1 MLESVLM
8 LILAAFVSY
17 FIGTINFSK
26 IIAWRARRKDITQ
39 IGSKNPGAMNMLRS
53 FGFGL
58 AFLTFVAEALKAGLT
73 CFLFGLLYE
82 HLGIWGGSEFVYYL
96 AGFSLMI
103 GYNFPVWSKF
113 KGGKGVACFAGILLF
128 SPIWYVSLGWFVVC
142 FFLFLWIDIGSVI
155 SLTYTGGLTI
165 ATTIFFWLSG
175 YSVWVASYI
184 IAMIWALYIL
194 TLIRHRAN
202 FKRLL
207 NHTENKA
214 GILEKLRKMFKH
226 KKGEK
231 IIDESQVESEAE
243 DEIVIDDT
251 DKTSETEEVEIT
263 EEEKREKPQ
272 TEEIIVDEEDK

>member
-26 IIAWRARRKDITQ
+26 IIAWHARRKDITQ

-58 AFLTFVAEALKAGLT
+58 AFLTFIAEVLKSGLT
-73 CFLFGLLYE
+73 CFLFGLLYR

-96 AGFSLMI
+96 AGFALMI

-155 SLTYTGGLTI
+155 SLIYTGGLTI

-184 IAMIWALYIL
+184 TAMIWALYIL

-202 FKRLL
+202 FKRLF
-207 NHTENKA
+207 NHTESKV
-214 GILEKLRKMFKH
+214 GLLSKIKKMFNH

-231 IIDESQVESEAE
+231 IIDESQVEQQAE
-243 DEIVIDDT
+243 SEIVIE
-251 DKTSETEEVEIT
+251 ETVDAG
-263 EEEKREKPQ
+263 Q
-272 TEEIIVDEEDK
+272 TQSEEIKEESVPQEDVPSEEDDK